1 MPPRIGV
8 NRFSTGPDNR
18 QARPVPIVQTAV
30 AAATDRGK
38 TGRLSPTPV

>member
-8 NRFSTGPDNR
+8 NRFSTAGTNR

-30 AAATDRGK
+30 AAANDRGK
-38 TGRLSPTPV
+38 TRRMPHTPV